1 MLLTPWA
8 SSCRRVVIDLHE
20 LSPVYVDVGL
30 HGVGL
35 LEGPGPTGGDQ
46 VWSLNQFYSVDFSKS
61 RIDVTKCVFNKR
73 TIKVCVSC
81 C

>member
-35 LEGPGPTGGDQ
+35 LEGPGPTGGDDSPSPRLGPLDDPTPLDQ
-46 VWSLNQFYSVDFSKS
+46 AN
-61 RIDVTKCVFNKR
+61 VTRLV
-73 TIKVCVSC
+73 VGLADP
-81 C
+81 